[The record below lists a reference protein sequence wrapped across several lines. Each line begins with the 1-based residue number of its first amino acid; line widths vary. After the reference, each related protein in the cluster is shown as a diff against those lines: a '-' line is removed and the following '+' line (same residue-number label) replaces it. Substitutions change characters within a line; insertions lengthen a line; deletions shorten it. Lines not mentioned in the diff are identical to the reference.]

1 MFSHEAIERFLS
13 SLKENGS
20 SSETVRAYGSDLKGL
35 LTWMETSWIPTL
47 PSQDT
52 SPETLTKAYLNL
64 HKETWAPRTLK
75 RKASCIKA
83 FASFVGTAGFL
94 ADYRLPNPGR
104 AIPHPIPE
112 GVSGVLDML
121 YLCTNSEQQCLVSLC
136 GLMGLR
142 VSEARSVIPQNFN
155 LVDET
160 LTVEGKGNKTR
171 TLPVTRAAWKWIEPA
186 YLNAYSSELGP
197 ETLIGYSD
205 RGARVLIARLGK
217 KAALVRGISSH
228 DLRATF
234 ATAAYNRS
242 RDLRVVQELMGHSS
256 SQTTEVYTGVVM
268 DKMREAAE
276 IA

>member
-1 MFSHEAIERFLS
+1 MFSHEAIEHFLN
-13 SLKENGS
+13 SLNENGS

-35 LTWMETSWIPTL
+35 LTWMETSWVPKM

-52 SPETLTKAYLNL
+52 SPESLTKVYLNL

-75 RKASCIKA
+75 RKAACIKA
-83 FASFVGTAGFL
+83 FAKFIGESGFL

-121 YLCTNSEQQCLVSLC
+121 YLCTNSEQQCLVALC

-142 VSEARSVIPQNFN
+142 VSEARSVHSGSFN

-171 TLPVTRAAWKWIEPA
+171 TLPVTAAAWKWIEPA
-186 YLNAYSSELGP
+186 YLDAITIEYRVP
-197 ETLIGYSD
+197 LINYSD
-205 RGARVLIARLGK
+205 RGARVLIARLGR
-217 KAALVRGISSH
+217 KASLMRAISSH

-234 ATAAYNRS
+234 ATAAYNKS

-268 DKMREAAE
+268 EKMREAAE